1 MCADNASFKARKAFG
16 WLRIRLKK
24 IIIIVK
30 NNTINI
36 TTTRTVHLLSKG
48 LRLVTYYRILCK
60 RHRGNSYA
68 HAQTLLRTF
77 PSLRL
82 LQMVGHEQK
91 EHALK
96 A

>member
-1 MCADNASFKARKAFG
+1 M
-16 WLRIRLKK
+16 
-24 IIIIVK
+24 VK
-30 NNTINI
+30 NKVKGKKNNNSEKQQDIA
-36 TTTRTVHLLSKG
+36 TTGTVHLLSKG

-60 RHRGNSYA
+60 RRRGNSYA

-82 LQMVGHEQK
+82 LQMVGHELK

>member
-1 MCADNASFKARKAFG
+1 MVKNKVKG
-16 WLRIRLKK
+16 K

-30 NNTINI
+30 TTQLTL
-36 TTTRTVHLLSKG
+36 TTTETVHLLSKG
-48 LRLVTYYRILCK
+48 LRLVTYNRILCK

-68 HAQTLLRTF
+68 HAQTLALLRTF

-82 LQMVGHEQK
+82 LQMVGHGLK